1 MSAPNIAIDLQQINV
16 TFKRNNEN
24 LVALDNVSLQV
35 EKGSIYGIIGYSGAG
50 KSTLVRIIN
59 LLQRPD
65 AGSVNILGQDLLS
78 LRDKE
83 LRGVR
88 KKIGMIFQHFN
99 LLRSR
104 TVLNNVAYP
113 LLNQKMSRTKR
124 HAKALALLKLVGLAE
139 YAQAY
144 PDELSGGQKQRV
156 AIARAL
162 ANDPDVLI
170 SDEATSAL
178 DPQTTEDILQLLKQ
192 LNENLGLTIVLITH
206 EMQVIKSICQN
217 VAVMENGQII
227 EQGSVGELFT
237 NPKKALTQKFVE
249 SAANVTEMRQQISD
263 DQLIE
268 KLQRNE
274 RLLYLRFSSEVTSE
288 AVISALAIKYGVS
301 ASILFANVQKVAQ
314 LSLGYMLIVLTASNE
329 HFETILHYLIRV
341 GVVVTDF
348 TTGEERVYAS

>member
-1 MSAPNIAIDLQQINV
+1 MSATNIAIDLQEINV
-16 TFKRNNEN
+16 TFKRNDES

-65 AGSVNILGQDLLS
+65 TGSVSILGQDLLS
-78 LRDKE
+78 LHDKE

-88 KKIGMIFQHFN
+88 KKVGMIFQHFN

-104 TVLNNVAYP
+104 TVLNNVEYP
-113 LLNQKMSRTKR
+113 LLSQKMSRSKR
-124 HAKALALLKLVGLAE
+124 HAKALELLKLVGLDE
-139 YAQAY
+139 YAKAY

-162 ANDPDVLI
+162 ANNPDVLI

-178 DPQTTEDILQLLKQ
+178 DPQTTADILQLLKH
-192 LNENLGLTIVLITH
+192 LNEKLGLTIVLITH

-217 VAVMENGQII
+217 VAVMEKGRII
-227 EQGSVGELFT
+227 EKGSVSEVFT
-237 NPKKALTQKFVE
+237 NPKQALTQKFVE

-263 DQLIE
+263 DHLVE
-268 KLQRNE
+268 NLQPNE

-288 AVISALAIKYGVS
+288 AVISSLAIKYGIS

-314 LSLGYMLIVLTASNE
+314 LSLGYMLIVLTASDE
-329 HFETILHYLIRV
+329 HFATILDYLTTV

-348 TTGEERVYAS
+348 STGEEQVYVS

>member
-1 MSAPNIAIDLQQINV
+1 MSAADIAIDLQEINV
-16 TFKRNNEN
+16 TFKRNDEN

-65 AGSVNILGQDLLS
+65 TGSVSILGQNLLS
-78 LRDKE
+78 LHDKE

-88 KKIGMIFQHFN
+88 KKVGMIFQHFN

-104 TVLNNVAYP
+104 TVLNNVEYP
-113 LLNQKMSRTKR
+113 LLSQKMSRSKR
-124 HAKALALLKLVGLAE
+124 HAKALELLKLVGLEE
-139 YAQAY
+139 YAKAY

-162 ANDPDVLI
+162 ANNPDVLI

-178 DPQTTEDILQLLKQ
+178 DPQTTEDILQLLKH
-192 LNENLGLTIVLITH
+192 LNEKLGLTIVLITH

-217 VAVMENGQII
+217 VAVMEKGRII
-227 EQGSVGELFT
+227 EKGSVSEVFT
-237 NPKKALTQKFVE
+237 DPKQALTQKFVE
-249 SAANVTEMRQQISD
+249 SAANVTEMRQQITD
-263 DQLIE
+263 DHLIE
-268 KLQRNE
+268 NLKPNE

-288 AVISALAIKYGVS
+288 AVISSLAIKYGIS

-314 LSLGYMLIVLTASNE
+314 LSLGYMLIVLTASDE
-329 HFETILHYLIRV
+329 HFATILDYLTTV

-348 TTGEERVYAS
+348 STGEEQIYVS

>member
-1 MSAPNIAIDLQQINV
+1 MSAADIAIDLQEINV
-16 TFKRNNEN
+16 TFKRNDEN

-65 AGSVNILGQDLLS
+65 TGSVSILGQNLLS
-78 LRDKE
+78 LHDKE

-88 KKIGMIFQHFN
+88 KKVGMIFQHFN

-104 TVLNNVAYP
+104 TVLNNVEYP
-113 LLNQKMSRTKR
+113 LLSQKMSRSKR
-124 HAKALALLKLVGLAE
+124 HAKALELLKLVGLEE
-139 YAQAY
+139 YAKAY

-162 ANDPDVLI
+162 ANNPDVLI

-178 DPQTTEDILQLLKQ
+178 DPQTTEDILQLLKH
-192 LNENLGLTIVLITH
+192 LNEKLGLTIVLITH

-217 VAVMENGQII
+217 VAVMEKGRII
-227 EQGSVGELFT
+227 EKGSVSEVFT
-237 NPKKALTQKFVE
+237 DPKQALTQKFVE
-249 SAANVTEMRQQISD
+249 SAANVTEMRQQITD
-263 DQLIE
+263 DHLIE
-268 KLQRNE
+268 NLKPNE

-288 AVISALAIKYGVS
+288 AVISSLAIKYGIS

-314 LSLGYMLIVLTASNE
+314 LSLGYMLIVLTASDE
-329 HFETILHYLIRV
+329 HFAAILDYLTTV

-348 TTGEERVYAS
+348 STGEEQVYVS

>member
-1 MSAPNIAIDLQQINV
+1 MSAADIAINLQKINV
-16 TFKRNNEN
+16 TFKRNDES

-59 LLQRPD
+59 LLQRPN

-78 LRDKE
+78 LHDKE
-83 LRGVR
+83 LRDVR
-88 KKIGMIFQHFN
+88 KKVGMIFQHFN

-104 TVLNNVAYP
+104 TVLNNIEYP
-113 LLNQKMSRTKR
+113 LLSQKMSRSKR
-124 HAKALALLKLVGLAE
+124 HAKALELLKLVGLEE
-139 YAQAY
+139 YAKAY

-162 ANDPDVLI
+162 ANNPDVLI

-178 DPQTTEDILQLLKQ
+178 DPQTTADILQLLKH
-192 LNENLGLTIVLITH
+192 LNEKLDLTIVLITH

-217 VAVMENGQII
+217 VAVMENGRII
-227 EQGSVGELFT
+227 ENGSVSEVFT
-237 NPKKALTQKFVE
+237 APKQALTQKFVE

-263 DQLIE
+263 DQLVE
-268 KLQRNE
+268 NLQPNE

-288 AVISALAIKYGVS
+288 AVISSLGIKYGIS
-301 ASILFANVQKVAQ
+301 ASILFANVQKVDQ

-329 HFETILHYLIRV
+329 HFATILDYLTTV

-348 TTGEERVYAS
+348 STGEEQVYVS

>member
-1 MSAPNIAIDLQQINV
+1 MSATNIAIDLQQINV

-24 LVALDNVSLQV
+24 LVALDNVSLKV

-65 AGSVNILGQDLLS
+65 TGSVSILGQNLLS
-78 LRDKE
+78 LHDKE

-88 KKIGMIFQHFN
+88 KKVGMIFQHFN

-104 TVLNNVAYP
+104 TVLNNVEYP
-113 LLNQKMSRTKR
+113 LLSQKMSRSKR
-124 HAKALALLKLVGLAE
+124 HAKALELLKLVGLDE
-139 YAQAY
+139 YAKAY

-162 ANDPDVLI
+162 ANNPDVLI

-178 DPQTTEDILQLLKQ
+178 DPQTTEDILQLLKH
-192 LNENLGLTIVLITH
+192 LNEKLGLTIVLITH

-217 VAVMENGQII
+217 VAVMEKGRII
-227 EQGSVGELFT
+227 EKGSVSDVFT
-237 NPKKALTQKFVE
+237 APKQALTQKFVE
-249 SAANVTEMRQQISD
+249 SAANVIEMRQQISD
-263 DQLIE
+263 DHLIE
-268 KLQRNE
+268 NLQSNE

-288 AVISALAIKYGVS
+288 AVISSLAIKYGIS

-314 LSLGYMLIVLTASNE
+314 LSLGYMLIVLTASDE
-329 HFETILHYLIRV
+329 HFATILDYLTTV

-348 TTGEERVYAS
+348 STGEEQVYVS

>member
-1 MSAPNIAIDLQQINV
+1 MSATNIAIDLQQINV

-65 AGSVNILGQDLLS
+65 TGSVSILGQDLLS
-78 LRDKE
+78 LHDKE

-88 KKIGMIFQHFN
+88 KKVGMIFQHFN

-104 TVLNNVAYP
+104 TVLNNVEYP
-113 LLNQKMSRTKR
+113 LLSQKMSRSKR
-124 HAKALALLKLVGLAE
+124 HAKALELLKLVGLDE
-139 YAQAY
+139 YAKAY

-162 ANDPDVLI
+162 ANNPDVLI

-178 DPQTTEDILQLLKQ
+178 DPQTTEDILQLLKH
-192 LNENLGLTIVLITH
+192 LNEKLGLTIVLITH

-217 VAVMENGQII
+217 VAVMEKGRII
-227 EQGSVGELFT
+227 EKGSVSEVFT
-237 NPKKALTQKFVE
+237 APKQALTQKFVE

-263 DQLIE
+263 DHLIE
-268 KLQRNE
+268 NLQSNE

-288 AVISALAIKYGVS
+288 AVISSLAIKYGIS

-314 LSLGYMLIVLTASNE
+314 LSLGYMLIVLTASDE
-329 HFETILHYLIRV
+329 HFATILDYLTTV

-348 TTGEERVYAS
+348 STGEEQIYVS

>member
-1 MSAPNIAIDLQQINV
+1 MSATNIAIDLQQINV

-65 AGSVNILGQDLLS
+65 TGSVSILGQDLLS
-78 LRDKE
+78 LHDKE

-88 KKIGMIFQHFN
+88 KKVGMIFQHFN

-104 TVLNNVAYP
+104 TVLNNVEYP
-113 LLNQKMSRTKR
+113 LLSQKMSRSKR
-124 HAKALALLKLVGLAE
+124 HAKALELLKLVGLDE
-139 YAQAY
+139 YAKAY

-162 ANDPDVLI
+162 ANNPDVLI

-178 DPQTTEDILQLLKQ
+178 DPQTTEDILQLLKH
-192 LNENLGLTIVLITH
+192 LNEKLGLTIVLITH

-217 VAVMENGQII
+217 VAVMEKGRII
-227 EQGSVGELFT
+227 EKGSVSDVFT
-237 NPKKALTQKFVE
+237 APKQALTQKFVE

-263 DQLIE
+263 DHLIE
-268 KLQRNE
+268 NLQPNE

-288 AVISALAIKYGVS
+288 AVISSLAIKYGIS

-314 LSLGYMLIVLTASNE
+314 LSLGYMLIVLTASDE
-329 HFETILHYLIRV
+329 HFATILDYLTTV

-348 TTGEERVYAS
+348 STGEEQIYVS

>member
-1 MSAPNIAIDLQQINV
+1 MSATNIAIDLQQINV

-65 AGSVNILGQDLLS
+65 TGSVSILGQDLLS
-78 LRDKE
+78 LHDKE

-88 KKIGMIFQHFN
+88 KKVGMIFQHFN

-104 TVLNNVAYP
+104 TVLNNVEYP
-113 LLNQKMSRTKR
+113 LLSQKMSRSKR
-124 HAKALALLKLVGLAE
+124 HAKALELLKLVGLDE
-139 YAQAY
+139 YAKAY

-162 ANDPDVLI
+162 ANNPDVLI

-178 DPQTTEDILQLLKQ
+178 DPQTTEDILQLLKH
-192 LNENLGLTIVLITH
+192 LNEKLGITIVLITH

-217 VAVMENGQII
+217 VAVMEKGRII
-227 EQGSVGELFT
+227 EKGSVSDVFT
-237 NPKKALTQKFVE
+237 APKQALTQKFVE

-263 DQLIE
+263 DHLIE
-268 KLQRNE
+268 NLQSNE

-288 AVISALAIKYGVS
+288 AVISSLAIKYGIS

-314 LSLGYMLIVLTASNE
+314 LSLGYMLIVLTASDE
-329 HFETILHYLIRV
+329 HFATILDYLTTV
-341 GVVVTDF
+341 GVVITDF
-348 TTGEERVYAS
+348 STGEERVYVS

>member
-1 MSAPNIAIDLQQINV
+1 MGVDNIAIDLKHINV

-24 LVALDNVSLQV
+24 LIALDNVSLQV

-65 AGSVNILGQDLLS
+65 TGSVNILGQDLLS

-83 LRGVR
+83 LRDVR
-88 KKIGMIFQHFN
+88 KKEGMIFQHFN

-104 TVLNNVAYP
+104 TVLNNVEYP
-113 LLNQKMSRTKR
+113 LLSQKMSRSKR
-124 HAKALALLKLVGLAE
+124 HDKALELLKLVGLVE
-139 YAQAY
+139 YAKSY

-162 ANDPDVLI
+162 ASNPDVLI

-178 DPQTTEDILQLLKQ
+178 DPQTTADILQLLKH
-192 LNENLGLTIVLITH
+192 LNEKLGLTIILITH

-217 VAVMENGQII
+217 VAVMEKGRII
-227 EQGSVGELFT
+227 EKGSVSEVFT
-237 NPKKALTQKFVE
+237 DPQKPLTQKFVE

-263 DQLIE
+263 DHLIE
-268 KLQRNE
+268 NLQPNE

-288 AVISALAIKYGVS
+288 AVISSLAIKYGIS
-301 ASILFANVQKVAQ
+301 ASILFANVQKIDQ
-314 LSLGYMLIVLTASNE
+314 LSLGYMLIVLTTSDE
-329 HFETILHYLIRV
+329 HFAIILDYLTTV
-341 GVVVTDF
+341 GVIVTDF
-348 TTGEERVYAS
+348 STGKEQVYVS